1 MAGTAYRA
9 ARCVLAGGV
18 LSMVTIVASGQDEKV
33 LFDFDGQVD
42 PSEVEAR
49 EVQVAVVPNGPG
61 HALELRFGH
70 AADWPGITLKAPE
83 GKWDLSAYRYLALEA
98 RNVGTESVWL
108 GCRVDNPGAD
118 GQKNCA
124 QEGTEVAPGE
134 TETLTV
140 NLVTTRFRLSKP
152 LDLIGMRG
160 APGHGKLDPTNVIG
174 LVIFLAKPSE
184 DHAFVID
191 SIRVGGTV
199 ETLDADT
206 FLPFID
212 TFGQFI
218 HRDWPGKVRDVADLR
233 SRIESEARDLAEHPG
248 PTGRGRYGGW
258 AEGPTLEATGFFRVE
273 KRAGTW
279 WLVDPD
285 GLLFWSHGVDCVN
298 PYNSTPISD
307 RENYF
312 ADLPA
317 DDSPLARF
325 YGRGNWAP
333 HGYYKDH
340 APYRHYGFC
349 QANLFRK
356 YGEGWFESYADACH
370 RRLQSWGMNTIANWS
385 DGRIC
390 AKRRTPYVGTIH
402 YNAPKIEGSE
412 GYWSKF
418 YDVFDPAFREALRK
432 RMAGEAG
439 KQAGDPWC
447 IGFFVDNELS
457 WGSDTSLAT
466 AALASPPDQPAKREF
481 VADLRK
487 SYTTIDALN
496 QAWGTAHASW
506 DALLEAR
513 TAPDGDRAGMD
524 LRRFYRRV
532 ADAYFR
538 TVRDAVK
545 EVAPDQLY
553 FGCRFA
559 WVNDI
564 AARAATEYCDVVSYN
579 RYTYSVED
587 LALPDGIDRPT
598 IIGEFHFGALDR
610 GMFHTGLRTARDQA
624 HRAQLYEEYV
634 RGALR
639 NPQIVGTHWFQ
650 FHSQATTGRGD
661 GENYQ
666 IGLLD
671 ICDTPYPE
679 TIDALRRVG
688 YGMYRYRADPITP

>member
-1 MAGTAYRA
+1 MATMTA
-9 ARCVLAGGV
+9 L
-18 LSMVTIVASGQDEKV
+18 GQDERV
-33 LFDFDGQVD
+33 LFDFDGLTDASQIQARDVQVD
-42 PSEVEAR
+42 
-49 EVQVAVVPNGPG
+49 VVPGASG
-61 HALELRFGH
+61 RELRLRFGH
-70 AADWPGITLKAPE
+70 STDWPGITLVPPE
-83 GKWDLSAYRYLALEA
+83 GKCDLSAYRYLAMEA
-98 RNVGTESVWL
+98 RNVGTKSVWL

-118 GQKNCA
+118 GQKKCA
-124 QEGTEVAPGE
+124 QQGTEVAPGE
-134 TETLTV
+134 SETLKV
-140 NLVTTRFRLSKP
+140 DLVATRFRLSKA
-152 LDLIGMRG
+152 LNLIGMRG
-160 APGHGKLDPTNVIG
+160 APGHGELDATNVVG
-174 LVIFLAKPSE
+174 LVIFLANPSE

-191 SIRVGGTV
+191 RIRVGGTV
-199 ETLDADT
+199 ELLDADT

-218 HRDWPGKVRDVADLR
+218 HRDWPGKTKSVGDLR

-248 PTGRGRYGGW
+248 PPDRGRYGGW
-258 AEGPTLEATGFFRVE
+258 LKGPELEATGFFRVD
-273 KRAGTW
+273 KHAGKW

-298 PYNSTPISD
+298 PCNNTPVSD
-307 RENYF
+307 RESYF

-317 DDSPLARF
+317 ENSPLSQF

-340 APYRHYGFC
+340 SPYRHYDFC
-349 QANLFRK
+349 RANLYRK
-356 YGEGWFESYADACH
+356 YGEEWLEPYIDICH
-370 RRLQSWGMNTIANWS
+370 RRLKSWGMNTIANWS
-385 DGRIC
+385 DGRIS
-390 AKRRTPYVGTIH
+390 AKRCTPYVGTIH
-402 YNAPKIEGSE
+402 YNAPRIEGSE

-418 YDVFDPAFREALRK
+418 YDVFDPGFREALRK
-432 RMAGEAG
+432 RMAGEVG
-439 KQAGDPWC
+439 KRAGDPWC

-457 WGSDTSLAT
+457 WGSDTSLAS
-466 AALASPPDQPAKREF
+466 AALASPADQPAKKQL

-487 SYTTIDALN
+487 TYGTIDALN
-496 QAWGTAHASW
+496 QAWGSAHASW

-513 TAPDGDRAGMD
+513 STPDEDRAAED
-524 LRRFYRRV
+524 LRRFYRRI
-532 ADAYFR
+532 AEAYFR

-545 EVAPDQLY
+545 EVAPNQLY
-553 FGCRFA
+553 LGCRFA

-564 AARAATEYCDVVSYN
+564 AAGVATAYCDVVSYN

-610 GMFHTGLRTARDQA
+610 GMFHTGLRKAKDQA
-624 HRAQLYEEYV
+624 HRAELYEEYV